1 MRNIKIP
8 KMESRRKP
16 KSKNVII
23 TAIVLILMI
32 LTSCS
37 SAASPAKEQW
47 YLVDDPK
54 RDVNIRWQSMWE
66 TYMEIPDCEKQ
77 DVKVAVIDTGA
88 DIDNPEIEDCL
99 IINDD
104 NVSDDVGH
112 GTKNIGI
119 ICASQY
125 KGNVVGIADAKHTQI
140 LPIKIMAFNDDKM
153 NVSCSTKELIKAI
166 EQAEENGCSICNISL
181 NTDKDNPELKE
192 IMSKSKMLFVV
203 SAGNGNPRGRNID
216 IDPSY
221 PASYDLDNMIVVA
234 NIKSNG
240 RLNKTSNYG
249 ECVDIA
255 APGTEIYNISLD
267 GEYDSGTGTS
277 YAAPIVTGLAAML
290 YICDSDMTA
299 VQCKKTIL
307 CSAEQGRRIE
317 NKVRLR
323 RIVNLNNAMENL
335 LITRR

>member
-1 MRNIKIP
+1 
-8 KMESRRKP
+8 
-16 KSKNVII
+16 
-23 TAIVLILMI
+23 
-32 LTSCS
+32 
-37 SAASPAKEQW
+37 
-47 YLVDDPK
+47 
-54 RDVNIRWQSMWE
+54 MWE

-166 EQAEENGCSICNISL
+166 DRAENSGCSICNISL
-181 NTDKDNPELKE
+181 NTDKDDPKLKE
-192 IMSKSKMLFVV
+192 AMSESNMLFVV
-203 SAGNGNPRGRNID
+203 SAGNGEPRGRNID
-216 IDPSY
+216 IYPSY

-255 APGTEIYNISLD
+255 APGTEIYNITLD
-267 GEYDSGTGTS
+267 DEYDAGTGTS
-277 YAAPIVTGLAAML
+277 YAAPIITGLATML
-290 YICDSDMTA
+290 YICDSDMNA
-299 VQCKKTIL
+299 SHCKDIIM
-307 CSAEQGRRIE
+307 CSAEHETGLNGKIRTNSLVDLDAAIDYCRDKGGR
-317 NKVRLR
+317 LQ
-323 RIVNLNNAMENL
+323 
-335 LITRR
+335 